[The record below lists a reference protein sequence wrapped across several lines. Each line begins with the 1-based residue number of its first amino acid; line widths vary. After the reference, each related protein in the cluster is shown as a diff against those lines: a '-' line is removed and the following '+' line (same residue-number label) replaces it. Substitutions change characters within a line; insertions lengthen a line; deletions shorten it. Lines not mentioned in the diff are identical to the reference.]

1 MDEKSTGLILRTRP
15 LTETSLIVHWL
26 TPEAGR
32 IATVAKGARRPK
44 SPFRGKLDL
53 FHLADFSYVRSR
65 RSELHV
71 LREVS
76 LRGTHRALREDLH
89 LLRQAAYCA
98 LLLEQATET
107 DTPLPGIFRL
117 MTDLLASMPRLP
129 AGPLPVLAF
138 ESKLLAETGL
148 QPDPAQSRLS
158 HGARQGLQKLASA
171 EWDLLARLKL
181 SPDQIAELSQFLHG
195 FLLWHH
201 GRLPAGRAA
210 ALAQ

>member
-26 TPEAGR
+26 APEAGR

-44 SPFRGKLDL
+44 SPFRGKLDQ
-53 FHLADFSYVRSR
+53 FYLADFSFVRSR

-76 LRGTHRALREDLH
+76 LRDTHRALREDLQ

-98 LLLEQATET
+98 LLIEQATET

-117 MTDLLASMPRLP
+117 MTDW
-129 AGPLPVLAF
+129 LAF
-138 ESKLLAETGL
+138 ASGSPGDPLAVLRRE
-148 QPDPAQSRLS
+148 
-158 HGARQGLQKLASA
+158 
-171 EWDLLARLKL
+171 
-181 SPDQIAELSQFLHG
+181 
-195 FLLWHH
+195 
-201 GRLPAGRAA
+201 
-210 ALAQ
+210 

>member
-1 MDEKSTGLILRTRP
+1 MDEKSPGLILRTRP

-53 FHLADFSYVRSR
+53 FHLADFSFVRSR

-76 LRGTHRALREDLH
+76 LRDTHRALRKDLH

-98 LLLEQATET
+98 LLVEQATET
-107 DTPLPGIFRL
+107 GTPLQGIFRL
-117 MTDLLASMPRLP
+117 MKDLLAFLPSHP
-129 AGPLPVLAF
+129 AGPVPLLAF
-138 ESKLLAETGL
+138 EVKFLGETGL
-148 QPDPAQSRLS
+148 QPDLS
-158 HGARQGLQKLASA
+158 KSNLSLGARQGLQQLASA
-171 EWDLLARLKL
+171 DWDLLARLRF
-181 SPDQIAELSQFLHG
+181 SPNQITELSQFLYG
-195 FLLWHH
+195 FLLWHL
-201 GRLPAGRAA
+201 GRLPAGRNA
-210 ALAQ
+210 ALAR

>member
-1 MDEKSTGLILRTRP
+1 MDEKALGLILRTRP

-44 SPFRGKLDL
+44 SPFRGKLDQ
-53 FHLADFSYVRSR
+53 FYLADFSFVRSR
-65 RSELHV
+65 HSELHV

-76 LRGTHRALREDLH
+76 LRDTHRALREDLQ

-98 LLLEQATET
+98 LLVEQATET

-117 MTDLLASMPRLP
+117 MTGLLAFLP
-129 AGPLPVLAF
+129 GHAASPLPVLAF
-138 ESKLLAETGL
+138 EVKLLAETGL
-148 QPDPAQSRLS
+148 QPDPAQTSLS
-158 HGARQGLQKLASA
+158 LGARQAMRQLASA
-171 EWDLLARLKL
+171 DWDLLARLKL
-181 SPDQIAELSQFLHG
+181 SPHQAAELSQFLHG
-195 FLLWHH
+195 FLLWHL
-201 GRLPAGRAA
+201 GRLPEGRAA